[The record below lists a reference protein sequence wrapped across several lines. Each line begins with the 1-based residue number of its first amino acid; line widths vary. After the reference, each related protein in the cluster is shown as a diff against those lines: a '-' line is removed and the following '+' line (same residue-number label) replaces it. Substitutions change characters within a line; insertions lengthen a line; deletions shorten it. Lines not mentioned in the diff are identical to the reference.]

1 MMRMYRGQGRK
12 PTHMKGDFIM
22 YTKGTKN
29 YVTFF
34 NSDKDSTEKVVY
46 GRVSESF
53 KKTGADGQ
61 PLMQDGKQVYEFE
74 TWSVR
79 LVGKAKEKYDK
90 APLNDKTSIILTE
103 WAAHIDYNKEK
114 KQSFPYL
121 VVMDYDMNDRN
132 GQ

>member
-1 MMRMYRGQGRK
+1 
-12 PTHMKGDFIM
+12 
-22 YTKGTKN
+22 
-29 YVTFF
+29 
-34 NSDKDSTEKVVY
+34 
-46 GRVSESF
+46 
-53 KKTGADGQ
+53 
-61 PLMQDGKQVYEFE
+61 MQDGKQVYEFE

-90 APLNDKTSIILTE
+90 APLDDKTSIILTE
-103 WAAHIDYNKEK
+103 WAAHVTYNKEK

>member
-1 MMRMYRGQGRK
+1 
-12 PTHMKGDFIM
+12 M

-90 APLNDKTSIILTE
+90 ALLDDKTSIILTE
-103 WAAHIDYNKEK
+103 WAAHVTYNKEK